1 MLNFFVDARSILNIG
16 YSINS
21 FGLVGV
27 TCAVANYCFFRS
39 EEFSCPF
46 FNLRHPCDSKPTPF
60 PLLDPLPKEW
70 KPCILYV
77 YIFRSVVYLFHNR
90 KRRTFFYLQVMEL
103 DPFWRPQTSEERED
117 EGEEGHLSV
126 TNIARQYLDG
136 VRKRKGLA
144 TNDKIVVA
152 AEKQRTLTRNK

>member
-1 MLNFFVDARSILNIG
+1 MHGYEYPPPRSDFLPSIPNANICSETFFVQ
-16 YSINS
+16 
-21 FGLVGV
+21 
-27 TCAVANYCFFRS
+27 C
-39 EEFSCPF
+39 
-46 FNLRHPCDSKPTPF
+46 
-60 PLLDPLPKEW
+60 LPQ
-70 KPCILYV
+70 P
-77 YIFRSVVYLFHNR
+77 
-90 KRRTFFYLQVMEL
+90 QVMEL
-103 DPFWRPQTSEERED
+103 DPFWRPQTEEERED

>member
-1 MLNFFVDARSILNIG
+1 MELRFV
-16 YSINS
+16 
-21 FGLVGV
+21 FKCV
-27 TCAVANYCFFRS
+27 TF
-39 EEFSCPF
+39 
-46 FNLRHPCDSKPTPF
+46 KIIF
-60 PLLDPLPKEW
+60 PLK
-70 KPCILYV
+70 
-77 YIFRSVVYLFHNR
+77 
-90 KRRTFFYLQVMEL
+90 QVMEL

-126 TNIARQYLDG
+126 TNVARQYLDG

>member
-1 MLNFFVDARSILNIG
+1 M
-16 YSINS
+16 
-21 FGLVGV
+21 
-27 TCAVANYCFFRS
+27 
-39 EEFSCPF
+39 
-46 FNLRHPCDSKPTPF
+46 F
-60 PLLDPLPKEW
+60 PGHS
-70 KPCILYV
+70 
-77 YIFRSVVYLFHNR
+77 SVVQVRNR
-90 KRRTFFYLQVMEL
+90 APIDQRLKKNDLRIPTSRTPCAPEQVMEL

>member
-1 MLNFFVDARSILNIG
+1 MESPPSQIVDVDA
-16 YSINS
+16 
-21 FGLVGV
+21 
-27 TCAVANYCFFRS
+27 C
-39 EEFSCPF
+39 
-46 FNLRHPCDSKPTPF
+46 HPHSRKIPGTIV
-60 PLLDPLPKEW
+60 LPRVK
-70 KPCILYV
+70 
-77 YIFRSVVYLFHNR
+77 
-90 KRRTFFYLQVMEL
+90 QVMEL

-126 TNIARQYLDG
+126 TNIARQYLDA

>member
-1 MLNFFVDARSILNIG
+1 LFLLTALLPVAE
-16 YSINS
+16 S
-21 FGLVGV
+21 FGFADELLKKTSGAG
-27 TCAVANYCFFRS
+27 TTPQLA
-39 EEFSCPF
+39 FS
-46 FNLRHPCDSKPTPF
+46 HW
-60 PLLDPLPKEW
+60 E
-70 KPCILYV
+70 
-77 YIFRSVVYLFHNR
+77 
-90 KRRTFFYLQVMEL
+90 VMEL
-103 DPFWRPQTSEERED
+103 DPFWRPQTEEERED

>member
-1 MLNFFVDARSILNIG
+1 MP
-16 YSINS
+16 
-21 FGLVGV
+21 
-27 TCAVANYCFFRS
+27 CFF
-39 EEFSCPF
+39 F
-46 FNLRHPCDSKPTPF
+46 FFFFQT
-60 PLLDPLPKEW
+60 
-70 KPCILYV
+70 LYV
-77 YIFRSVVYLFHNR
+77 RNP
-90 KRRTFFYLQVMEL
+90 QVMEL